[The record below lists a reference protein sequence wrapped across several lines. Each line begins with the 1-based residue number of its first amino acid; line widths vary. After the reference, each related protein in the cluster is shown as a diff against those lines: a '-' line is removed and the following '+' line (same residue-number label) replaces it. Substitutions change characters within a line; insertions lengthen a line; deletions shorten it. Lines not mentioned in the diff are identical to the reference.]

1 MFPAGL
7 KAVNLAEEDPAAVV
21 AGDADTPDSDTPDAI
36 APTTPDRTTAKAADL
51 SLNQALVNALAS
63 QPASDRSSDADQALS
78 QAQELI
84 IAANS
89 FPHARHLLLLA
100 LLRACHISAKPSGI
114 ALTIVRVVEGLWALV
129 AASAGLTGPTPV
141 AVDDQQGVATAAHF
155 KQWEKKAS
163 KSHAAV
169 LQQALLVGLHHVT
182 PHALQSLPGNLVSF
196 QFLSAAVLLPR
207 LCFKEVLEG
216 HWALCCLNC
225 PCDICCVSFAHVH

>member
-1 MFPAGL
+1 MA
-7 KAVNLAEEDPAAVV
+7 

-63 QPASDRSSDADQALS
+63 QPASDRSPDADQALL

-84 IAANS
+84 IAADS

-100 LLRACHISAKPSGI
+100 LLRACHVSAKPSGI
-114 ALTIVRVVEGLWALV
+114 ALTIVRVVDGLWAVV
-129 AASAGLTGPTPV
+129 AASAGLTGPSPV

-169 LQQALLVGLHHVT
+169 LQQALLVGLHHVS

-196 QFLSAAVLLPR
+196 LFLLQQFCCQGCIWRRCLIENGHCVELMTAHHPLCGLCTCALTALLQHHTD
-207 LCFKEVLEG
+207 L
-216 HWALCCLNC
+216 A
-225 PCDICCVSFAHVH
+225 

>member
-7 KAVNLAEEDPAAVV
+7 KAVNLAGEDPAA
-21 AGDADTPDSDTPDAI
+21 AADADTPASDTPDAI

-51 SLNQALVNALAS
+51 SLNQALVDALAS

-84 IAANS
+84 IAADN

-100 LLRACHISAKPSGI
+100 LLRACDVSTKPSGI
-114 ALTIVRVVEGLWALV
+114 ALTIVRVVDGLWAVV
-129 AASAGLTGPTPV
+129 AASAGLTGPTPA
-141 AVDDQQGVATAAHF
+141 AVDDQHGVATAAHF

-169 LQQALLVGLHHVT
+169 LQQALLVGLHHVN
-182 PHALQSLPGNLVSF
+182 PHALQSLPGNLVSC
-196 QFLSAAVLLPR
+196 QFLLQQFCSS
-207 LCFKEVLEG
+207 
-216 HWALCCLNC
+216 CCQGS
-225 PCDICCVSFAHVH
+225 V